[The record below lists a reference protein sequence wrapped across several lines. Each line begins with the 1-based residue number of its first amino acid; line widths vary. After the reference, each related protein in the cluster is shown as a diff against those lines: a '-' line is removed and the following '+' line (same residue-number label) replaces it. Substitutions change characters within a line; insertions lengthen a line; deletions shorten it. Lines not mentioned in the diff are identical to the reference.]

1 MGKIVKKELCEA
13 ARKIQDILDR
23 KNLELVNW
31 SNTKMENYI
40 YVIHKGSNPWEGAG
54 VAKAKENKYSKS
66 QKQELIE
73 KACDWLKDTLMS
85 DEGGFPIT
93 SSGVKEFIKD
103 FKQAME
109 E

>member
-40 YVIHKGSNPWEGAG
+40 YVIHKGSNPWEGAC
-54 VAKAKENKYSKS
+54 VAKAKENKFTKTDK
-66 QKQELIE
+66 QKFID
-73 KACDWLKDTLMS
+73 KACKWLIK
-85 DEGGFPIT
+85 GGYFVNNTETI
-93 SSGVKEFIKD
+93 ED